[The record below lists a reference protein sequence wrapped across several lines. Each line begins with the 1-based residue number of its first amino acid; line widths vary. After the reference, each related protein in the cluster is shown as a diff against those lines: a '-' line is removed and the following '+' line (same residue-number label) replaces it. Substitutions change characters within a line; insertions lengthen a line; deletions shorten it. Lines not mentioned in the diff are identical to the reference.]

1 MVVGGV
7 AALLADQQNIWQ
19 QWQKMSPAVRGQV
32 IDEVA
37 VVRVL
42 RCKTKGRGFDPDS
55 IDLVWK

>member
-1 MVVGGV
+1 M
-7 AALLADQQNIWQ
+7 ADQQNIWQ